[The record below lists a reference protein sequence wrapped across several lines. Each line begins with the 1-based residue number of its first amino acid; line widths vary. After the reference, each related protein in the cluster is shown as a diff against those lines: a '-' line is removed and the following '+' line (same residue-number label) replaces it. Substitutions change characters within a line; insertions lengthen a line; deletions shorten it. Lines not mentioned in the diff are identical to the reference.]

1 MSSILQL
8 LGRSFTL
15 YFKNFSLIFKA
26 IVWLLILQVGVLFLP
41 EIKGISKEVE
51 ILAASAIFAFIF
63 LVGAWT
69 DQLILHLLYQAEQK
83 TPVDLLESG
92 KRSLQ
97 RLPGYVFVLVLW
109 WLLVFLGFVFLVVPG
124 MIFMTWYSFALLI
137 FVAEGAGGWSVFR
150 RSRALAKGFG
160 WRIFTRLLVS
170 LLAVI
175 FIFSVL
181 NKASAVFLGP
191 ILAGNDLKIIT
202 DVINVVISRL
212 AAPFLSAVVVNMYS
226 EIKRLKG

>member
-8 LGRSFTL
+8 LGKSFSL
-15 YFKNFSLIFKA
+15 YFKNFYLIFKA
-26 IVWLLILQVGVLFLP
+26 LVWLLILQVGVLFLP

-51 ILAASAIFAFIF
+51 ILAASAIFAFVF

-69 DQLILHLLYQAEQK
+69 DQLILHLLYQAGEK
-83 TPVDLLESG
+83 MSIDLLESS

-109 WLLVFLGFVFLVVPG
+109 WLLVFLGFVFLIVPG

-137 FVAEGAGGWSVFR
+137 FVAEGVGGWSVFR
-150 RSRALAKGFG
+150 RSRALARGFS

-181 NKASAVFLGP
+181 NRASTVFLGP
-191 ILAGNDLKIIT
+191 ILAGNNLQIIV
-202 DVINVVISRL
+202 DVINIVVSRL
-212 AAPFLSAVVVNMYS
+212 VAPFLSAVVVNMYS
-226 EIKRLKG
+226 EVKRLKG